1 MYASKLDPLTGTS
14 RTCTA
19 YGSKFLSCDNVTTIN
34 INQRAGLQGLDL
46 EA

>member
-19 YGSKFLSCDNVTTIN
+19 YGSKFLKCDNVTIN